1 MGQSHE
7 LFDVKF
13 FLATLSLCVQA
24 AVHEGSALASVLPLQ
39 GDHSQDCQGGGV
51 QVSSVILQI
60 LTTQRIFLIG
70 TSVRPQCIPWINLA
84 GDGAM
89 YMYINVMYGTCT

>member
-39 GDHSQDCQGGGV
+39 GDHSQDCQGGRV

-60 LTTQRIFLIG
+60 LTTYSKDFLDWYVCKAPVH
-70 TSVRPQCIPWINLA
+70 TL
-84 GDGAM
+84 D
-89 YMYINVMYGTCT
+89 